1 GDSSS
6 VEIHVKPSDFTSQ
19 RPNLN
24 DFKQILKQQFEALKD
39 VRPGNIEFFSDK
51 DRTQTRFGGVLLA
64 DLVTT
69 DSCPLIVRY
78 PLSTSSIIVT
88 YKSANSK
95 VKKKLPHS
103 SGSWDLLRK
112 DVIRNFSK
120 LSKFENAKVDDLYFE
135 ISEGNEENLEDEFQF
150 NELVDRIEEKEKRR
164 VLPDL
169 KVQIKDK
176 KPYNEWDI
184 RDVFTNVLHRDYNG
198 SLGQV
203 FNLDELPNYN
213 SITVEEMKFFVEEIK
228 KTMKVFKNNINVNE
242 ATVQEYISIFMK
254 TAVDHIQTFTNNSAQ
269 LYVEANLYGSKGYG
283 PVDYLV
289 KLDDFAVLVNEAKS
303 EDLTKGIAQN
313 IMQLHSASESL
324 LGKRKLEQTE
334 FESSQQQLFGIVT
347 TGVSWYFIRWTG
359 SPENPK
365 VEISRQHNCGFE
377 GEMQSEKNVVSYI
390 VRILENQDDM
400 LKNNS
405 KR

>member
-1 GDSSS
+1 MSKVDNDTSLAPNLLISMWVLLEGKPSS
-6 VEIHVKPSDFTSQ
+6 VEIHIKPSNFILQS
-19 RPNLN
+19 PNLN
-24 DFKQILKQQFEALKD
+24 NFKKILKQEFEAFKD
-39 VRPGNIEFFSDK
+39 VRLENIEFFSDK

-78 PLSTSSIIVT
+78 LLSTSS
-88 YKSANSK
+88 N
-95 VKKKLPHS
+95 
-103 SGSWDLLRK
+103 
-112 DVIRNFSK
+112 VIRNFSK

-135 ISEGNEENLEDEFQF
+135 ISEGNEENLENKFQF
-150 NELVDRIEEKEKRR
+150 NELIDQIEEKEKRR

-169 KVQIKDK
+169 KVQIKNK

-184 RDVFTNVLHRDYNG
+184 RDVFTNILHQDYNG
-198 SLGQV
+198 SLGQA

-213 SITVEEMKFFVEEIK
+213 SITVEEMKFFVEKIK
-228 KTMKVFKNNINVNE
+228 KM
-242 ATVQEYISIFMK
+242 MK
-254 TAVDHIQTFTNNSAQ
+254 TAVNHIQMFTNNLAQ
-269 LYVEANLYGSKGYG
+269 LYVEANLYGSKRYG

-303 EDLTKGIAQN
+303 EDLTKRIAQN

-347 TGVSWYFIRWTG
+347 TGVSWYFIHWTG

-377 GEMQSEKNVVSYI
+377 EEMQSEKNVVFYI
-390 VRILENQDDM
+390 VCILENQDDM
-400 LKNNS
+400 LKNNP
-405 KR
+405 KH

>member
-1 GDSSS
+1 MSKVDNGASSAPNPLISMWVLLEGKPSS
-6 VEIHVKPSDFTSQ
+6 VEIHVKPSDFISQ
-19 RPNLN
+19 SPNLN
-24 DFKQILKQQFEALKD
+24 DFKQILNQKFKTLKD
-39 VRPGNIEFFSDK
+39 VEPENIEFLSDK
-51 DRTQTRFGGVLLA
+51 DRTQTRFGDELLA
-64 DLVTT
+64 DLVTIA
-69 DSCPLIVRY
+69 SCPLIVRY
-78 PLSTSSIIVT
+78 PLSTSS
-88 YKSANSK
+88 N
-95 VKKKLPHS
+95 
-103 SGSWDLLRK
+103 
-112 DVIRNFSK
+112 VIRNFSK

-169 KVQIKDK
+169 KVQIKD
-176 KPYNEWDI
+176 
-184 RDVFTNVLHRDYNG
+184 VFTNVLHQDFNG
-198 SLGQV
+198 SFDKA
-203 FNLDELPNYN
+203 FNLDKLPSYN
-213 SITVEEMKFFVEEIK
+213 SITEEEIKFFVEEIK
-228 KTMKVFKNNINVNE
+228 KTLKAFKNNINVNE
-242 ATVQEYISIFMK
+242 ATVREYISIFMK
-254 TAVDHIQTFTNNSAQ
+254 TAINHIQAFTNNSAQ
-269 LYVEANLYGSKGYG
+269 LYVEANLYGSK
-283 PVDYLV
+283 
-289 KLDDFAVLVNEAKS
+289 VNEAKL

-365 VEISRQHNCGFE
+365 VEISRQYNCDFE

-405 KR
+405 KRA